1 MRRARGRFQCS
12 KVRQSHAR
20 RYTGVCTEKR
30 RCLGLASWTLAP
42 WLCCKSHRHTGAD
55 MHVDR
60 QLLPVLLRPRL
71 LLLPLMLLARLML
84 LRLLR
89 HSAPHPRATFLRTRD
104 LISENIATCSN
115 EESQGHV
122 IQQEPAVALCASGC
136 TLLAA
141 GRCLLLHD
149 TSCLR
154 ARLELPLLL
163 NGGAACCCPACLS
176 ADVSLRPSDP
186 QSWSHR
192 QQRP

>member
-1 MRRARGRFQCS
+1 
-12 KVRQSHAR
+12 
-20 RYTGVCTEKR
+20 
-30 RCLGLASWTLAP
+30 
-42 WLCCKSHRHTGAD
+42 

-136 TLLAA
+136 
-141 GRCLLLHD
+141 LHPA
-149 TSCLR
+149 SCWP
-154 ARLELPLLL
+154 LPVV
-163 NGGAACCCPACLS
+163 A
-176 ADVSLRPSDP
+176 
-186 QSWSHR
+186 
-192 QQRP
+192 